1 MAKKQAI
8 ITLYNGDPIKIIA
21 TRTWGGVFPDGHE
34 LNDRIKSGDRFVSVK
49 NDETDETHTIQIDN
63 IKSVYEIKL
72 EEEEQN
78 GKN

>member
-8 ITLYNGDPIKIIA
+8 ITLYDGDPIKI
-21 TRTWGGVFPDGHE
+21 TGSRTWGGIFPDGHE
-34 LNDRIKSGDRFVSVK
+34 LNDRIKSGDRFVSVQVD
-49 NDETDETHTIQIDN
+49 DEEEIYTFHIDN
-63 IKSVYEIKL
+63 IKSVKEITL